1 MYFHDIQMIFQD
13 PYSSLNPMKRIVDIV
28 GEPLTNQ
35 KNLSKEERMKKI
47 IQILDELGLGEDD
60 LWKYPHEFSGGQ
72 RQRIGIARSLIVEPK
87 VIVADEPVS
96 ALDLSVQAQVL
107 NFLKK
112 IQAKYDISILFIS
125 HDLGVVKHF
134 CDEIAIMYKGRIVE
148 KGTVEDIFQNPQHLY
163 TKKLLT
169 SIPLEHPKDRQKMNL
184 LREEVDDNYIQKI
197 HELMDDEE
205 LPLPLIQIAKT
216 HYAALPK

>member
-169 SIPLEHPKDRQKMNL
+169 SIPLEHPKDRQKMNI